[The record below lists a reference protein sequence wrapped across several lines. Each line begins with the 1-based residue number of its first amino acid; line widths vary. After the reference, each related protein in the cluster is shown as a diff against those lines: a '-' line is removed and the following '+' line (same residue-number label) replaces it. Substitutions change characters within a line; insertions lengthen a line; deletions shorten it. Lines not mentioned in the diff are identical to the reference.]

1 MGTSVEIPLCKRSMT
16 LQSIAAEMKAEQF
29 YFLAQGFS
37 ATVHRNLVHITYT
50 VGIPRLGMGK
60 PGTQGGALLGEPRV
74 SIDIW
79 VRITFLEH
87 LRFEFFLL
95 CTI

>member
-1 MGTSVEIPLCKRSMT
+1 MT
-16 LQSIAAEMKAEQF
+16 LQSITAEMKTKQF

-37 ATVHRNLVHITYT
+37 ATVRRNLVHITYT

-60 PGTQGGALLGEPRV
+60 PDTQGGAFLGEPRV
-74 SIDIW
+74 LIDIW

-87 LRFEFFLL
+87 LRFESSLL